1 MKITK
6 RQLRRIIQEEKQKLE
21 EGSPI
26 RRSPAQRVEHM
37 ARLIED
43 IGPVNFARAFI
54 RAMGG
59 DQDRLERLQRSIEM
73 HASHYR

>member
-6 RQLRRIIQEEKQKLE
+6 RQLRRIIQEEKQKLAE
-21 EGSPI
+21 SPI

-43 IGPVNFARAFI
+43 IGPKNFARAFM
-54 RAMGG
+54 RAMGD
-59 DQDRLERLQRSIEM
+59 DQDRLESLMRFIEM

>member
-21 EGSPI
+21 ESPI

-43 IGPVNFARAFI
+43 IGPENFARAFI
-54 RAMGG
+54 RAMGD
-59 DQDRLERLQRSIEM
+59 DQDRLESLMRFIEM

>member
-6 RQLRRIIQEEKQKLE
+6 RQLRRIIQEEKQKLDE
-21 EGSPI
+21 TSPI
-26 RRSPAQRVEHM
+26 RRSPAQRVEDM

-43 IGPVNFARAFI
+43 IGPKNFARAFM
-54 RAMGG
+54 RAMGD
-59 DQDRLERLQRSIEM
+59 DQDRLQNIMAFIEM

>member
-6 RQLRRIIQEEKQKLE
+6 RQLRKIIQEEKQKLE
-21 EGSPI
+21 ETSPI
-26 RRSPAQRVEHM
+26 RRSPAQRVEDM

-43 IGPVNFARAFI
+43 IGPKNFARAFM
-54 RAMGG
+54 RAMGD
-59 DQDRLERLQRSIEM
+59 DQDRLQNIMAFIEM